1 MIQNNLLCIKL
12 RGQFICV
19 YKLFIEKKRNKIELT
34 IFIYTYD
41 IYILKLTN
49 YF

>member
-19 YKLFIEKKRNKIELT
+19 YKLFIEKKKKQNRIDN
-34 IFIYTYD
+34 
-41 IYILKLTN
+41 IYIYL
-49 YF
+49 